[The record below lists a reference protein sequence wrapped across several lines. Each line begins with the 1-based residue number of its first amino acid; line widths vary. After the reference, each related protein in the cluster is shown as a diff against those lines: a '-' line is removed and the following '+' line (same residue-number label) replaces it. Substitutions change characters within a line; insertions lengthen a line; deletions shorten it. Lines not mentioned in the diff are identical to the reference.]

1 MNSILEAVILGAVQ
15 GITEWLPISSSG
27 HLVLFQKWLGLEVP
41 VIYDIVLHLGSLL
54 VVFLVFWKDIQR
66 LIVGVVKREPYFVKY
81 FIWLMLA
88 TIPIGLVGVFLNGFV
103 KQAFGSVAMA
113 GYGFLFTAVIVFLS
127 QYPREKN
134 KSPTWISIVGMGALQ
149 ALAILPGVSR
159 SGMTIS
165 AGLMQGVERE
175 QAARFSFLLFIPAIV
190 GAIIVEFK
198 NISQI
203 EHMGSLLIG
212 VVVTVI
218 TGYLSIRLL
227 LRIVKQGHFHYF
239 AWYCLAVGLL
249 VLLAF

>member
-1 MNSILEAVILGAVQ
+1 MNPILEAVILGIVQ

-27 HLVLFQKWLGLEVP
+27 HLVLFQKWLGFEVP

-54 VVFLVFWKDIQR
+54 VVFL
-66 LIVGVVKREPYFVKY
+66 
-81 FIWLMLA
+81 
-88 TIPIGLVGVFLNGFV
+88 VFLNGFV

>member
-103 KQAFGSVAMA
+103 KQAFSSVAMA
-113 GYGFLFTAVIVFLS
+113 GYGFLF
-127 QYPREKN
+127 
-134 KSPTWISIVGMGALQ
+134 
-149 ALAILPGVSR
+149 
-159 SGMTIS
+159 
-165 AGLMQGVERE
+165 
-175 QAARFSFLLFIPAIV
+175 
-190 GAIIVEFK
+190 
-198 NISQI
+198 
-203 EHMGSLLIG
+203 
-212 VVVTVI
+212 
-218 TGYLSIRLL
+218 
-227 LRIVKQGHFHYF
+227 
-239 AWYCLAVGLL
+239 
-249 VLLAF
+249 